1 MANGVGGRFV
11 AALNDQSIRI
21 IGASLLAGSTGVSAA
36 SVTSGFPL
44 AIPQETAETATSFV
58 GETGPLPTLLGFL
71 LAHPMYLVIGFVGLA
86 LLVLGDRAPL
96 T

>member
-1 MANGVGGRFV
+1 MADGVGGRFV
-11 AALNDQSIRI
+11 AALNGQSIRI

-36 SVTSGFPL
+36 SLTTDFGL
-44 AIPQETAETATSFV
+44 AVPPEAMETATSIA
-58 GETGPLPTLLGFL
+58 GEAGPVPMLLGFL
-71 LAHPMYLVIGFVGLA
+71 LTHPMYLVVGFVGLA

>member
-1 MANGVGGRFV
+1 MANGTGGRFV

-36 SVTSGFPL
+36 SLVTDAGLTVPPE
-44 AIPQETAETATSFV
+44 AMETATSV
-58 GETGPLPTLLGFL
+58 TGEAGPLPTLLGFL
-71 LAHPMYLVIGFVGLA
+71 LAHPMYLVIGLIGLA
-86 LLVLGDRAPL
+86 LVVLGDRAPL

>member
-1 MANGVGGRFV
+1 MANGTGGRFV
-11 AALNDQSIRI
+11 AALTDQSVRI

-36 SVTSGFPL
+36 SLTTDVGL
-44 AIPQETAETATSFV
+44 AVPPEAMATATAIA
-58 GETGPLPTLLGFL
+58 GEAGPVPTLLGFL
-71 LAHPMYLVIGFVGLA
+71 LAHPMYLVVGAVGLA

>member
-1 MANGVGGRFV
+1 MADGVGGRFV
-11 AALNDQSIRI
+11 AALNDQSIRL

-44 AIPQETAETATSFV
+44 SIPRDATETAASFV
-58 GETGPLPTLLGFL
+58 GEAGPLPMLLGFL
-71 LAHPMYLVIGFVGLA
+71 LAHPMYLVIAFVGLA